1 LSRLQKEADVLK
13 SVRVAARCGLEDQVE
28 DVAANILDH
37 VKIMRV
43 FDFVGVKEAIGE
55 IRDDL
60 EGRKAPKS
68 KKEHG
73 RPETKTNASPPPP
86 EPEEELQPVQKRTV
100 VQDSEDEADDEEMLF
115 DTSTPPRP
123 APESKLPVP
132 NAAPVPDPP
141 TPRQP
146 DLQRPQSPDKPSLI
160 LIDNLTQVLTP
171 LLKKDYIHANAL
183 ASPFLHTL
191 SHLTRTH
198 NLHTILLN
206 PATPPRPTS
215 PSRPTAPQEHRKPDP
230 PPPPSIF
237 ASNSLVPS
245 LVAVLGRYVDTGI
258 LVGNLPRRKM
268 DARVY
273 YRELEARGAGA
284 GTGAK
289 KLRGVEMVGV
299 LEVLWDRWEGRVGAW
314 GVFEEGDMGMRDV

>member
-1 LSRLQKEADVLK
+1 
-13 SVRVAARCGLEDQVE
+13 VAAGCGLECKVE

-37 VKIMRV
+37 VKMMQV

-68 KKEHG
+68 KKEDG
-73 RPETKTNASPPPP
+73 RPETKTNATPPPP
-86 EPEEELQPVQKRTV
+86 EPEEEPQPVQKRTV

-123 APESKLPVP
+123 APESNL
-132 NAAPVPDPP
+132 AVPDPH
-141 TPRQP
+141 TPQQP
-146 DLQRPQSPDKPSLI
+146 DLQGPQSPNNPSLI

-183 ASPFLHTL
+183 TSPFLHTL

-245 LVAVLGRYVDTGI
+245 LVAVMGRYVDTGI

-268 DARVY
+268 DARIY

-284 GTGAK
+284 GSGVT

-299 LEVLWDRWEGRVGAW
+299 VEVLWDRWEGRVGAW
-314 GVFEEGDMGMRDV
+314 GVFGEGDMGMRDV